1 MPRSAPTT
9 AASIEERR
17 HSESLRKRKYRAGKR
32 TELIQLETE
41 LRTLQDQLAYL
52 TAPRSSSS
60 LFPSTTPPPAIIAR
74 RYNESLKAQVT
85 LQRRLARTM
94 SLWTA
99 TQQPRLVRTDNI
111 SHVPPLGLLT
121 VERSQG
127 PIMRSSWMQST
138 LLANPAARQQ
148 GYRWL
153 SDRVLHTSQ
162 RHPHPFGDAV
172 ADRVSVVAHRGEDT
186 DGATVAA
193 IEGHYQFTA
202 FGDFRHVSQ
211 RLWVANIAP
220 TAVTV
225 IQMLDD
231 QPIDGLMYYHSTN
244 LVTNVRVIARQYIEA
259 SRVVLTYTTIVEH
272 VTDQVSLV
280 RHSNLQYTPVTS
292 QGVAS
297 LAEIA
302 QLFRSPFPESDGQSP
317 LRNREARVV
326 QLQSAAEA
334 MFTHM
339 YTNILRRLNQ
349 MFGPS

>member
-99 TQQPRLVRTDNI
+99 TQQPRL
-111 SHVPPLGLLT
+111 
-121 VERSQG
+121 G

-259 SRVVLTYTTIVEH
+259 SRVVLTYTYLAHDECFPMIPGAREWRPHGFAWCV
-272 VTDQVSLV
+272 LV
-280 RHSNLQYTPVTS
+280 HIYIYV
-292 QGVAS
+292 
-297 LAEIA
+297 
-302 QLFRSPFPESDGQSP
+302 
-317 LRNREARVV
+317 
-326 QLQSAAEA
+326 
-334 MFTHM
+334 
-339 YTNILRRLNQ
+339 Y
-349 MFGPS
+349 